1 MTLKGGFGMKT
12 NRIALIFFMVVIML
26 LPVVTVFAQTKAY
39 NPQKQWTLGY
49 SQLIFTHPYVR
60 WWMEEQVKADKD
72 FNIKTITKNAEAN
85 IETQLADIDA
95 LIALK
100 PDVIAVH
107 PVDVVACEKAVQKA
121 LDAGIPTLSTAN
133 KINVKGNINCLFKQY
148 ETFSQF
154 ADLVAAYLKG
164 KGYVAMVVGP
174 VGNYASDMRQKGFLD
189 GIKKYPGIK
198 LLDWQAS
205 NWSTEKS
212 VQITEDWINKFD
224 KIDVIVYADDQL
236 AAPAIET
243 IKSYKKD
250 IKVIGYSGTEDG
262 LKAIADGNMLMTGLA
277 APPQLAWFCAS
288 TAYLLYRGVKLPED
302 MYIDTPVV
310 MNQTVANTLSA
321 NGFNLSKIK
330 YATPDKVEAMINEMV
345 QSFSKAATD
354 KKYNLK

>member
-1 MTLKGGFGMKT
+1 MNARK
-12 NRIALIFFMVVIML
+12 IVLILCLVVFAL
-26 LPVVTVFAQTKAY
+26 LPIVTAFGQAKAY
-39 NPQKQWTLGY
+39 DPKKQWVLGY

-60 WWMEEQVKADKD
+60 WWMEEQVKADKE
-72 FNIKTITKNAEAN
+72 FNIKTFTKNAEAN

-100 PDVIAVH
+100 PNVIAVH

-148 ETFSQF
+148 ETFIQF
-154 ADLVAAYLKG
+154 ADLVAAYLNG
-164 KGYVAMVVGP
+164 KGNVAMVVGP

-224 KIDVIVYADDQL
+224 EIDVIAYADDQL

-243 IKSYKKD
+243 IKSYKRD

-262 LKAIADGNMLMTGLA
+262 LKAIADGDMLMTGLA

-310 MNQTVANTLSA
+310 MDQAVADRIAA
-321 NGFNLSKIK
+321 NGFDLKKIK
-330 YATPDKVEAMINEMV
+330 YATPDKVNAMIDEMV
-345 QSFSKAATD
+345 KSFSKAAID
-354 KKYNLK
+354 KKYKLK